1 VRSSLSPE
9 GRSAFELFEELKPD
23 ALVLCGDLPN
33 GDSLELTTFLKECL
47 LAVRIL
53 FVPATMLGP
62 LGVTS

>member
-1 VRSSLSPE
+1 MRSSLSHE

-23 ALVLCGDLPN
+23 VLVLEGDLPN
-33 GDSLELTTFLKECL
+33 GDGLEVTAFLKQRR

-53 FVPATMLGP
+53 FDPATMLGP